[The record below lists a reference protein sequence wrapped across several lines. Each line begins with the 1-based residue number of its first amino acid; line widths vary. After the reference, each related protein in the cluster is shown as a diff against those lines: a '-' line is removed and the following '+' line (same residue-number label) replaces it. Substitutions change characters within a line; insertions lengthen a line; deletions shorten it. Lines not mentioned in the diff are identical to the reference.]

1 MKMKIKMK
9 PYNQLWIIDKN
20 ESKVVSVNFKF
31 IEKKNSED
39 LLICF
44 TGQGR
49 VVLYDFYNTFTSKDL
64 CKKMD
69 VLFFSDELKGFY
81 LGGVSGYS
89 ASFEDTIEKINQ
101 LILNKKY
108 KNIYIVGTSMGGYG
122 ALLHGFTLNT
132 KNLKSIN
139 ILVFN
144 PYTYLTEKDFKKR
157 CDFINREHLFYC
169 AQRGVKKK
177 AAKILLT
184 GWDKKYYEIEN
195 FIKADP
201 KIKITVIHGHLNEEI
216 KRIEKIKK
224 INNLV
229 LKKFTCL
236 QHNIALFLKENRQLK
251 ILLEDYF
258 NGTLKKYK
266 FEIID

>member
-1 MKMKIKMK
+1 MK
-9 PYNQLWIIDKN
+9 PYNQLWMIDKN
-20 ESKVVSVNFKF
+20 ESKVISVNFKF

-49 VVLYDFYNTFTSKDL
+49 VVLYDFYNTFASKDL

-89 ASFEDTIEKINQ
+89 VSFEDTIEKINQ
-101 LILNKKY
+101 LVLNKKY

-157 CDFINREHLFYC
+157 CDSINREHLFYC
-169 AQRGVKKK
+169 AQRGLKKK

-195 FIKADP
+195 FTKADS

-224 INNLV
+224 INNVVFKNLHACSITLRFS
-229 LKKFTCL
+229 LKKIV
-236 QHNIALFLKENRQLK
+236 NLK
-251 ILLEDYF
+251 F
-258 NGTLKKYK
+258 
-266 FEIID
+266 F